1 VTAQVAV
8 CSPSLGEGVPLGEDV
23 RLLPAPD
30 RLRARLSPEGFRT
43 AMRDATEVAI
53 ADLRR
58 HGCGVAA
65 LLADCTFSSDGLHPE
80 DVDWL
85 ADAAD
90 AVHRAGG
97 VYIADEVQAGF
108 GRLGAARNGD
118 RIRAELAG
126 ATAGFE
132 QVAQIRGEGL
142 YIGVDLV
149 EDADTLAPATGLA
162 EEVVNRLRE
171 RHVLNLCRGPRGN
184 GLKIR
189 PPLVFT
195 DADVDRLLT
204 ETTATPD
211 ELASLP
217 GLRVRNERI
226 ACSEAKH
233 AVVALG
239 NTLRREGWDDGVRV
253 CTVCPGFVRTDMAAD
268 TTKAPRAEMTAPED
282 LAHLARTVMEL
293 PNTASVARLAVN
305 CRFEDEY

>member
-1 VTAQVAV
+1 MTAQVAV

-23 RLLPAPD
+23 RLLTAPD

-126 ATAGFE
+126 ATAGSE

-149 EDADTLAPATGLA
+149 EDADAFAPATWLA

-171 RHVLNLCRGPRGN
+171 RHVLISSAGP
-184 GLKIR
+184 
-189 PPLVFT
+189 
-195 DADVDRLLT
+195 A
-204 ETTATPD
+204 ET
-211 ELASLP
+211 
-217 GLRVRNERI
+217 
-226 ACSEAKH
+226 C
-233 AVVALG
+233 
-239 NTLRREGWDDGVRV
+239 
-253 CTVCPGFVRTDMAAD
+253 
-268 TTKAPRAEMTAPED
+268 
-282 LAHLARTVMEL
+282 
-293 PNTASVARLAVN
+293 
-305 CRFEDEY
+305 